1 MTMLKNVT
9 PKQTVALICSIF
21 IIIGTFVCIDGIG
34 IILKANETYSWE
46 KAAGVITSSEII
58 DPNLCYAKNKGCHVN
73 IQYMYIADG
82 IKHHNNSIFI
92 GEHRANATGLAISSG
107 KQYLSMYPLG
117 SQTPVYYDPKN
128 PQNAVLQRGL
138 SKLTFTQLKLGT
150 LLAFGGTLTTLM
162 DYFVF
167 RKWRRMRGFGLGS
180 FISMM
185 YILSMK
191 LFWFE

>member
-1 MTMLKNVT
+1 M
-9 PKQTVALICSIF
+9 ALICSIF

-46 KAAGVITSSEII
+46 KAPGVITSSEII

-92 GEHRANATGLAISSG
+92 GGHRVNATGLAISSG
-107 KQYLSMYPLG
+107 KQYLVMYPLG
-117 SQTPVYYDPKN
+117 RQTPVYYDPKN
-128 PQNAVLQRGL
+128 PQNAVLQRGW
-138 SKLTFTQLKLGT
+138 SKLTFTGFKLGI
-150 LLAFGGTLTTLM
+150 LFAFGGVLVTLM

-167 RKWRRMRGFGLGS
+167 RKWEKMRGFGLGL

-185 YILSMK
+185 YILSMQ
-191 LFWFE
+191 LF

>member
-1 MTMLKNVT
+1 MTILKNVT
-9 PKQTVALICSIF
+9 PKQTMALICSIF

-46 KAAGVITSSEII
+46 KAPGVITSSEII

-92 GEHRANATGLAISSG
+92 GGHRVNATGLAISSG
-107 KQYLSMYPLG
+107 KQYLVMYPLG
-117 SQTPVYYDPKN
+117 RQTPVYYDPKN
-128 PQNAVLQRGL
+128 PQNAVLQRGW
-138 SKLTFTQLKLGT
+138 SKLTFTGFKLGI
-150 LLAFGGTLTTLM
+150 LFAFGGVLVTLM

-167 RKWRRMRGFGLGS
+167 RKWEKMRGFGLGL

-185 YILSMK
+185 YILSMQ
-191 LFWFE
+191 LF